1 MRPGAAPSG
10 LLVLEDGT
18 VFEGEAVSAGTRFGE
33 VVFNTSM
40 TGYQE
45 VLTDPSYRGQI
56 VVMTQPHIGNYGTS
70 QEVAES
76 ARPWVEGFIARQ
88 FTARPSS
95 HGSGEGLVQYLRRAA
110 VPALHGIDTRAL
122 VRRLRER
129 GALRGVVTSERS
141 DAAALTAEL
150 ADFPLM
156 AGRAL
161 VDEVTTAAAYEV
173 PAGGTEEGAGGGA
186 GAGGA
191 GPDGAPGGIA
201 GADPAAAAGRRLCH
215 LAVYDFGVKSNIL
228 RSLARRG
235 ARLTVLPARTP
246 AGDCLALGVDGVV
259 LSNGPGD
266 PEPLVEIVET
276 VRELLASGTPL
287 LGICLG
293 HQLLGL
299 ALGGETFKLKFG
311 HHGGN
316 QPVRELAT
324 GKVAITSQN
333 HGFAVHPDSLPP
345 SCAVTQLNLNDG
357 TVEGFDVAG
366 KPVFSVQYHPEAAPG
381 PHDSVGLFDR
391 FLRAVAERP
400 PGAAVRPNHA
410 AAAVAAAP
418 PAPAP

>member
-1 MRPGAAPSG
+1 MRPGVPREG

-18 VFEGEAVSAGTRFGE
+18 VFAGEAVSPGTRFGE

-56 VVMTQPHIGNYGTS
+56 VVMTQPHIGNYGTN
-70 QEVAES
+70 QDVAES
-76 ARPWVEGFIARQ
+76 ARPWVEGFVARQ

-95 HGSGEGLVQYLRRAA
+95 HDSGEGLVQYLRRAS

-156 AGRAL
+156 TGRAL

-173 PAGGTEEGAGGGA
+173 PA
-186 GAGGA
+186 
-191 GPDGAPGGIA
+191 APA
-201 GADPAAAAGRRLCH
+201 AEAADPASPALPAAGAAGRCH

-246 AGDCLALGVDGVV
+246 ASECLALGVDGVV

-266 PEPLVEIVET
+266 PEPLPGIIAA

-299 ALGGETFKLKFG
+299 ALGGKTFKLKFG

-316 QPVRELAT
+316 QPVRETAT

-333 HGFAVHPDSLPP
+333 HGFAVRPDSLPP
-345 SCAVTQLNLNDG
+345 SCTVTQVNLNDG

-366 KPVFSVQYHPEAAPG
+366 RPVYSVQYHPEAAPG
-381 PHDSVGLFDR
+381 PHDSAGLFDR
-391 FLRAVAERP
+391 FLDAVAPTR
-400 PGAAVRPNHA
+400 A
-410 AAAVAAAP
+410 
-418 PAPAP
+418 

>member
-1 MRPGAAPSG
+1 MPRSSAPSPG
-10 LLVLEDGT
+10 LLVLEDGS
-18 VFEGEAVSAGTRFGE
+18 VFEGEAVAAGTRFGE

-70 QEVAES
+70 PEVAES

-88 FTARPSS
+88 FTARPSN
-95 HGSGEGLVQYLRRAA
+95 HGSGEGLLQYLRRAA

-141 DAAALTAEL
+141 DVAALTAEL
-150 ADFPLM
+150 ADFPVM
-156 AGRAL
+156 TGRAL

-173 PAGGTEEGAGGGA
+173 PAGSPAGV
-186 GAGGA
+186 
-191 GPDGAPGGIA
+191 
-201 GADPAAAAGRRLCH
+201 AARCH
-215 LAVYDFGVKSNIL
+215 LAVYDFGVKANIL

-246 AGDCLALGVDGVV
+246 AAGCLALGVDGVV

-266 PEPLVEIVET
+266 PEPLVEVVET
-276 VRELLASGTPL
+276 VRELLAAGTPL

-316 QPVRELAT
+316 QPVRDLPT

-333 HGFAVHPDSLPP
+333 HGFAVRPESLPP
-345 SCAVTQLNLNDG
+345 SCAVTQVNLNDG

-366 KPVFSVQYHPEAAPG
+366 RPVFSVQYHPEAAPG
-381 PHDSVGLFDR
+381 PHDAAGLFDR
-391 FLRAVAERP
+391 FLQAVGSA
-400 PGAAVRPNHA
+400 GAIGPAG
-410 AAAVAAAP
+410 P
-418 PAPAP
+418 PAPAGAASPPTPADAAGRP

>member
-1 MRPGAAPSG
+1 MRPGAAASG

-70 QEVAES
+70 QDTAES

-95 HGSGEGLVQYLRRAA
+95 HDSGEGLVQYLRRAA

-156 AGRAL
+156 TGRAL
-161 VDEVTTAAAYEV
+161 VDEVTTPAAYEV
-173 PAGGTEEGAGGGA
+173 
-186 GAGGA
+186 
-191 GPDGAPGGIA
+191 
-201 GADPAAAAGRRLCH
+201 AAAGTGDGAAHDPHDPDDPADPHDPGVAAGGRPLH
-215 LAVYDFGVKSNIL
+215 LAVYDFGVKTNIL

-246 AGDCLALGVDGVV
+246 ASDCLALGVDGVV

-266 PEPLVEIVET
+266 PEPLAGIVEA

-324 GKVAITSQN
+324 GQVAITSQN
-333 HGFAVHPDSLPP
+333 HGFAVRPESLPP
-345 SCAVTQLNLNDG
+345 SCTVTQLNLNDG
-357 TVEGFDVAG
+357 TVEGFDIAG
-366 KPVFSVQYHPEAAPG
+366 RPVFSVQYHPEAAPG

-391 FLRAVAERP
+391 FLRAVAGRP
-400 PGAAVRPNHA
+400 PA
-410 AAAVAAAP
+410 AAARPGHAFAAAP
-418 PAPAP
+418 PALGS

>member
-1 MRPGAAPSG
+1 
-10 LLVLEDGT
+10 
-18 VFEGEAVSAGTRFGE
+18 
-33 VVFNTSM
+33 
-40 TGYQE
+40 

-56 VVMTQPHIGNYGTS
+56 VVMTQPHIGNYGTN
-70 QEVAES
+70 QDVAES
-76 ARPWVEGFIARQ
+76 ARPWVEGFLARQ

-95 HGSGEGLVQYLRRAA
+95 HDSGEGLLQYLRRAA

-141 DAAALTAEL
+141 DVAALTAEL

-173 PAGGTEEGAGGGA
+173 PAASG
-186 GAGGA
+186 
-191 GPDGAPGGIA
+191 
-201 GADPAAAAGRRLCH
+201 AAAGGRRH
-215 LAVYDFGVKSNIL
+215 LAVYDFGVKTNIL
-228 RSLARRG
+228 RSLAQRG
-235 ARLTVLPARTP
+235 AHLTVLPARTP
-246 AGDCLALGVDGVV
+246 ASECLALGVDGVV

-266 PEPLVEIVET
+266 PEPLPAIIET

-299 ALGGETFKLKFG
+299 ALGGQTFKLKFG

-316 QPVRELAT
+316 QPVREVAT

-333 HGFAVHPDSLPP
+333 HGFAVRPESLPP

-357 TVEGFDVAG
+357 TVEGFDLAG
-366 KPVFSVQYHPEAAPG
+366 RPVFSVQYHPEAAPG
-381 PHDSVGLFDR
+381 PHDSAGLFDR
-391 FLRAVAERP
+391 FLQ
-400 PGAAVRPNHA
+400 
-410 AAAVAAAP
+410 AVAAPKA
-418 PAPAP
+418 

>member
-1 MRPGAAPSG
+1 MRPGVPREG

-18 VFEGEAVSAGTRFGE
+18 VFAGEAVSPGTRFGE

-56 VVMTQPHIGNYGTS
+56 VVMTQPHIGNYGTN
-70 QEVAES
+70 QDVAES
-76 ARPWVEGFIARQ
+76 ARPWVEGFVARQ

-95 HGSGEGLVQYLRRAA
+95 HDSGEGLVQYLRRAS

-156 AGRAL
+156 TGRAL

-173 PAGGTEEGAGGGA
+173 PA
-186 GAGGA
+186 
-191 GPDGAPGGIA
+191 APA
-201 GADPAAAAGRRLCH
+201 AEAADPASPALPAAGAAGRCH

-246 AGDCLALGVDGVV
+246 ASECLALGVDGVV

-266 PEPLVEIVET
+266 PEPLPGIIAA

-299 ALGGETFKLKFG
+299 ALGGKTFKLKFG

-316 QPVRELAT
+316 QPVRETAT

-333 HGFAVHPDSLPP
+333 HGFAVRPDSLPP
-345 SCAVTQLNLNDG
+345 SCTVTQLNLNDG

-366 KPVFSVQYHPEAAPG
+366 RPVYSVQYHPEAAPG
-381 PHDSVGLFDR
+381 PHDSAGLFDR
-391 FLRAVAERP
+391 FLDAVAPTR
-400 PGAAVRPNHA
+400 A
-410 AAAVAAAP
+410 
-418 PAPAP
+418 